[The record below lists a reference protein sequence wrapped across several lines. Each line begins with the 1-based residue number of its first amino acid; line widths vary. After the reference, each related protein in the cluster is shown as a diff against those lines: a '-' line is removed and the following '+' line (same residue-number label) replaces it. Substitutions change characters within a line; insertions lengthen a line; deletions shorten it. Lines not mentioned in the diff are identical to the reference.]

1 MIGLLLSGERVH
13 PPVRCAQPEHAD
25 RIAAVEGY
33 AWVPT
38 PDRIAAANVT
48 RLMRAAGVETIDDL
62 RRRSVEDIDW
72 YWDLVAKDLALPF
85 DEPYTQVRDSS
96 RGIEWTTWFVG
107 GRLNVATACVDR
119 WRDDP
124 AVADLPAIVYEDES
138 GAVERLTYSELAAAV
153 DRVAAG
159 LRAAGIGKGDAV
171 GVFLPMCPQAAIA
184 AYAIAKVGALYVPLF
199 SGFAAAAIAARL
211 NDAQAKLV
219 LTTDWSWRR
228 GKRSPL
234 KAALDEALPN
244 CPTVQTVVVADRDGG
259 PSARTS
265 RDVSWSAF
273 APAVDGPLPAEPT
286 SAEDVLLLGYTSGT
300 TGKPKGAVHTHAG
313 FLIKVASEVA
323 YEFDVHRG
331 EVFFWLT
338 DMGWVMGP
346 LSTFGTHALG
356 ATLLMYEGA
365 PDTPDPGR
373 MWDLAQR
380 HAVTMLGVSPTL
392 IRALKPHG
400 DELPLSRDLSSVR
413 VFGSTGEPWDE
424 DSYMWLSRVVG
435 QSAVPIINFSGG
447 TEVGGAFLAPFVVE
461 PIKPCSLGGP
471 SLGMHVDVFDADG
484 SPVRDQ
490 LGELVCRQPWPAMT
504 RGVWGHPERYHEA
517 YWSMFPGVWRH
528 GDWAKVDSDG
538 QWFLFGRSD
547 EAINIAGKRVGPAE
561 VEGILVGNDA
571 VAEAA
576 AVGVP
581 DSAKGEAIWCFWT
594 PAHEGDADVSDEL
607 AAQVGAQLGKPFT
620 PSRVLRVHALP
631 KTRSAKILR
640 RAIRAAAI
648 GANPGDLSGAENPE
662 ALDLIRDA
670 VGSIGAGAA

>member
-1 MIGLLLSGERVH
+1 LRHRARPNKIAIVH
-13 PPVRCAQPEHAD
+13 
-25 RIAAVEGY
+25 GY
-33 AWVPT
+33 AWEPT

-48 RLMRAAGVETIDDL
+48 RLIRAAGVDTIDEL
-62 RRRSVEDIDW
+62 RTRSVEDIDW
-72 YWDLVAKDLALPF
+72 YWDLVAKDLGLPF

-96 RGIEWTTWFVG
+96 RGIEWTQWFID

-124 AVADLPAIVYEDES
+124 EVRDTAAIVYEDEAGS
-138 GAVERLTYSELAAAV
+138 VERLTYAELAAAV

-159 LRAAGIGKGDAV
+159 LRRDGIGKGDAV
-171 GVFLPMCPQAAIA
+171 GVFLPMCPQAVIA

-211 NDAQAKLV
+211 NDAEAKLV
-219 LTTDWSWRR
+219 FTTDWSWRR
-228 GKRSPL
+228 GKQAPL
-234 KAALDEALPN
+234 KSVLDLALPD
-244 CPTVQTVVVADRDGG
+244 CPTVRTVVVAERDSASLDRG
-259 PSARTS
+259 SI
-265 RDVSWSAF
+265 DVSWSEF
-273 APAVDGPLPAEPT
+273 APEVDGVVPAEPT

-323 YEFDVHRG
+323 YEFDVRQG
-331 EVFFWLT
+331 DVFFWLT

-356 ATLLMYEGA
+356 ATLLLYEGA

-373 MWDLAQR
+373 LWDLAER
-380 HAVTMLGVSPTL
+380 HGVTMLGVSPTL

-400 DELPLSRDLSSVR
+400 DELPASRDLSSVR

-424 DSYMWLSRVVG
+424 DAYMWLSRAVG
-435 QSAVPIINFSGG
+435 GGSVPIINFSGG

-471 SLGMHVDVFDADG
+471 SLGMDVAVYDADG
-484 SPVRDQ
+484 NAVRNE

-504 RGVWGHPERYHEA
+504 RGVWGDPDRYRES

-528 GDWAKVDSDG
+528 GDWAKVDDEG

-547 EAINIAGKRVGPAE
+547 EAINVAGKRVGPAE
-561 VEGILVGNDA
+561 VEGVLVAHDA

-581 DSAKGEAIWCFWT
+581 DATKGEAIWCFWT
-594 PAHEGDADVSDEL
+594 SARADGPDVSDEL
-607 AAQVGAQLGKPFT
+607 AAEVGRQLGKPFT
-620 PSRVLRVHALP
+620 PSRVLRVDALP

-648 GANPGDLSGAENPE
+648 GTDPGDLSGAENPE
-662 ALDLIRDA
+662 ALDLIRAA
-670 VGSIGAGAA
+670 VGPVGASAA